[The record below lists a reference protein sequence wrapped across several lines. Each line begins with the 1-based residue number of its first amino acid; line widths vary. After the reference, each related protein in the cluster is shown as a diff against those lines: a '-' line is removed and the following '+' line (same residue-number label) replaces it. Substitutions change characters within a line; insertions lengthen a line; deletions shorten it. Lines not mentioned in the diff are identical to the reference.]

1 MKGKSGWIRYL
12 ALALGGC
19 AILLAA
25 CSGGHAS
32 STPDA
37 DASPRPS
44 ADAGTPVA
52 AAIASATA
60 IPPPTSAIPSAARAT
75 PRPASPLDAARVY
88 AALHRRGLPV
98 SGGVQS
104 PCSAADVPFGVGVL
118 CISRVDFLDTT
129 LAAPGSPWSLQ
140 LGGAIEVFATSTD
153 ARRVKRA
160 LDTAN
165 HGAPAEYDYLDRTIL
180 LRLSTR
186 LPAQQVSA
194 YELAVKRA
202 VAESSKRTARAT
214 PTPAPARRP

>member
-1 MKGKSGWIRYL
+1 MKGKSGWICYL
-12 ALALGGC
+12 VLALGGC
-19 AILLAA
+19 AIVLAA
-25 CSGGHAS
+25 CSNGRAS
-32 STPDA
+32 STPGVA
-37 DASPRPS
+37 VSPDPQTT
-44 ADAGTPVA
+44 AATPVA

-60 IPPPTSAIPSAARAT
+60 TPPPTSAT
-75 PRPASPLDAARVY
+75 LLPLDAARVY
-88 AALHRRGLPV
+88 AALRRRGLPV
-98 SGGVQS
+98 SDGVQS
-104 PCSAADVPFGVGVL
+104 PCSAADLPSGVGVL

-153 ARRVKRA
+153 ACRVKRA

-194 YELAVKRA
+194 YELTVKRA

-214 PTPAPARRP
+214 PTPAPARQP